1 MPNNL
6 AKKRA
11 NKKIKRLKRN
21 KKNKQ
26 HPLINSVDNANSL
39 QFNKNLADSRFKTE
53 MKKKHGI
60 SFQYGT
66 SNIKMSEVILD
77 FADET
82 LNKIDDV
89 EIKVGLIRIAIL
101 VWNLSFFPEDEQQTE
116 LLNSLEELNM
126 VDQQE
131 RDGLLEMMR
140 HLLQRKKMYYAH
152 VNRPIVEYDIQ
163 HTNDDI
169 YLNVA
174 SFIKPTNDSSSNINA
189 LP

>member
-21 KKNKQ
+21 NKNKQ
-26 HPLINSVDNANSL
+26 HPLIDSVDNANSL

-82 LNKIDDV
+82 LNKIDDFKN
-89 EIKVGLIRIAIL
+89 EISSARTFCFLH
-101 VWNLSFFPEDEQQTE
+101 E
-116 LLNSLEELNM
+116 LEK
-126 VDQQE
+126 
-131 RDGLLEMMR
+131 LLENN
-140 HLLQRKKMYYAH
+140 L
-152 VNRPIVEYDIQ
+152 IQ
-163 HTNDDI
+163 HFLCAHI
-169 YLNVA
+169 L
-174 SFIKPTNDSSSNINA
+174 F
-189 LP
+189 L